1 MTKKQIALL
10 IVALCFYG
18 NILSAEVVDKVVA
31 VVGSDIITLSDV
43 NKFKSQKNSQ
53 LKKNFSIGTSYSTN
67 TTDVLQALIEQK
79 LVDQEIERL
88 QITASPEDTSSAI
101 QEVLHRNKA
110 SLDELK
116 AELSKKGT
124 SFEKYKL
131 ELTDQIKHMKFMGQV
146 IYPRIKISEGELAKK
161 AANSTD
167 EARFQARVKILEE
180 RSPEELEKYI
190 NEVRAKTLVEIK

>member
-18 NILSAEVVDKVVA
+18 NILSAEVVDKVLA

-67 TTDVLQALIEQK
+67 TTDALQALIEQK